1 MKGGLHMK
9 VLGICGSARKEGNTG
24 FLLKELLESTNKEV
38 ELIWLNDLNLN
49 VCLGCRRC
57 EHETRCAQNDG
68 LHFLFGKM
76 LGADAIIFGSPT
88 YWYYVSGLIKN
99 LIDRS
104 ISFQYFPTGEDKKE
118 ITPSGRRVSAP
129 LMGKIGAAVATAGS
143 QGCDIVVDVIRKRL
157 IEGKRMEYAGCVMAY
172 EIHGPI
178 KEQKHVIEE
187 ARQLGRK
194 VSRRLDE
201 KSKLGGRD

>member
-1 MKGGLHMK
+1 MK

-24 FLLKELLESTNKEV
+24 FLLSELLNATDKEA

-49 VCLGCRRC
+49 VCMGCRRC
-57 EHETRCAQNDG
+57 EEETRCAQNDG

-76 LGADAIIFGSPT
+76 LEAEAIIFGSPT

-104 ISFQYFPTGEDKKE
+104 ISFQYFPTGEEKKE

-129 LMGKIGAAVATAGS
+129 LMGKIGAVVATAGG
-143 QGCDIVVDVIRKRL
+143 QGCDMVVDVIRKRL
-157 IEGKRMEYAGCVMAY
+157 IEGKRMEYVGCVMAY
-172 EIHGPI
+172 ETNGPI
-178 KEQKHVIEE
+178 KEQKQVIEE
-187 ARQLGRK
+187 VRQLGKK
-194 VSRRLDE
+194 VSQ
-201 KSKLGGRD
+201 KIG